1 MRSLDYGSEPSR
13 ATPAI
18 VDTWGRFQ
26 STRTMIHVPSLLL
39 VLLLAPF
46 APPVAAQHG
55 APHGTQDG
63 TSIDARAL
71 LEQDL
76 RSARAWKVEDL
87 WPRVQTISS
96 VVPSKDLAGAV
107 DGFLRTDSLEPKS
120 ALLLVALRL
129 GTDNPDTSKLAAVLV
144 PLLSSPDRDVSIAA
158 ASLLADSEFRSL
170 SGDEREDLVARLQM
184 TAEKGELDPELNL
197 AAAHAWYQLG
207 GGEARRKARARMTE
221 FLTSNDANLRALG
234 ALTLARSNAEITGVL
249 YDELKKLS
257 GLPGERGRLAEAY
270 LETEQVR
277 EQTERLLRQRSSN
290 DDASKRGSKETP
302 EQAQFRTVM
311 SMIQSWHLEGD
322 HAKREDLLAAAL
334 NGMLQA
340 MDEHS
345 TYFTG
350 QEYAKFEQDLEAGYG
365 GIGAYV
371 GDDPDDGLFTIT
383 HPIYSGPA
391 YRAGLSSDDKIV
403 RIDEWPTLR
412 EPVDEVIKRLKG
424 RPGTKV
430 KLYIWRRGMDR
441 SLIDRPSEDM
451 AVEITREAIT
461 IPAVQSQIL
470 PGEIGMVVLN
480 DFSRVATAEVRKAL
494 QDLLAQGVKSI
505 VLDLRNNSG
514 GLLDEAVGVANLFLP
529 KNVLVVSTENRIDGK
544 EKFLTS
550 SDPVV
555 PADMPVSVLVNRFT
569 ASAAEIVSGAL
580 QDHKRAVVIG
590 KRTFGKGS
598 VQNLIRVPG
607 LEDDEYEDENGNGR
621 HDNWE
626 KLTKDING
634 NGEFDFAPRVK
645 LTLARYLL
653 PSGRSIHRELDKDGT
668 ILSDGGVR
676 PDLDIDVRRIDTWRI
691 EEMLKIRRRNA
702 VRDYVDANFP
712 AGGELSQRE
721 LMQSLADNDHKDVSK
736 YPNFEVFLASLN
748 SPLPADD
755 VRAMVRA
762 ELRRRVQDQRGKE
775 YPQGDF
781 VEDEQLQEAIRVAL
795 KARGQKPSDLAEY
808 RANIPSESLA
818 RVPLRGDEKVALRD
832 ALKELTEARKGGGT
846 LSPTALESISKL
858 LEKNLEADE

>member
-1 MRSLDYGSEPSR
+1 
-13 ATPAI
+13 
-18 VDTWGRFQ
+18 
-26 STRTMIHVPSLLL
+26 MIHAASFVAFLAL
-39 VLLLAPF
+39 VLPLSTPRAS
-46 APPVAAQHG
+46 A
-55 APHGTQDG
+55 QDG
-63 TSIDARAL
+63 STIDARAV

-76 RSARAWKVEDL
+76 RSAKSWNVEDL
-87 WPRVQTISS
+87 WLRAETVRS
-96 VVPSKDLAGAV
+96 VVPAKDLAQAA
-107 DGFLRTDSLEPKS
+107 DGFLREPSLDAKN
-120 ALLLVALRL
+120 ALFLVALRL
-129 GTDNPDTSKLAAVLV
+129 GAENPDAERLSEVLL
-144 PLLSSPDRDVSIAA
+144 PLLGAPEKDIAIAA
-158 ASLLADSEFRSL
+158 ANLLSDSEFRTL
-170 SGDEREDLVARLQM
+170 AGDARADLVARLQA

-197 AAAHAWYQLG
+197 AAAYAWYQIG
-207 GGEARRKARARMTE
+207 GGDDRRQARARMTE

-249 YDELKKLS
+249 YDELKKLA

-270 LETEQVR
+270 LETERVR
-277 EQTERLLRQRSSN
+277 EQTERLLRQRGTG
-290 DDASKRGSKETP
+290 DDASKRGKETP

-311 SMIQSWHLEGD
+311 SMIQSWHIEGD
-322 HAKREDLLAAAL
+322 HAKREDLLSAAL

-350 QEYAKFEQDLEAGYG
+350 KEYARFEQDLEAGYG

-391 YRAGLSSDDKIV
+391 YRAGLTSDDKIV
-403 RIDEWPTLR
+403 RVDDWPTLR
-412 EPVDEVIKRLKG
+412 QPVDEVIKRLKG

-451 AVEITREAIT
+451 AVEITRESIT
-461 IPAVQSQIL
+461 IPAVQSQML
-470 PGEIGMVVLN
+470 PGAIGMVVLN
-480 DFSRVATAEVRKAL
+480 DFSRVATTEVRKAL
-494 QDLLAQGVKSI
+494 NELLSQGAQSI

-529 KNVLVVSTENRIDGK
+529 KGVTVVSTENRIDGK
-544 EKFLTS
+544 ERLDTTA
-550 SDPVV
+550 DPVV
-555 PADMPVSVLVNRFT
+555 PTDMPVSVLVNRFT

-607 LEDDEYEDENGNGR
+607 LEDDEYEDENGNAR

-626 KLTKDING
+626 KLTKDANG

-645 LTLARYLL
+645 LTIARYLL

-676 PDLDIDVRRIDTWRI
+676 PDLDVDLRRLDTWRI
-691 EEMLKIRRRNA
+691 EELLKIRRTNA

-712 AGGELSQRE
+712 ASGELSKKE
-721 LMQSLADNDHKDVSK
+721 LMQQLADNDQRDVSR
-736 YPNFEVFLASLN
+736 YPNFEAFLQSLN
-748 SPLPADD
+748 TPLPADD

-781 VEDEQLQEAIRVAL
+781 VEDEQLQEAIRVSL
-795 KARGQKPSDLAEY
+795 KARSKKPADFAEY
-808 RANIPSESLA
+808 QANIPQESLA
-818 RVPLRGDEKVALRD
+818 RVHLKGDEKVALRD
-832 ALKELTEARKGGGT
+832 ALKELSEAKKGDGK
-846 LSPTALESISKL
+846 LSANVLDRLSKL
-858 LEKNLEADE
+858 LEENLGGGD